1 MSNMRYTFFL
11 PKQTQDRLLL
21 RLNNLQAAYSDYAF
35 EYKEYNNRSK
45 NRDKYDD
52 KGMKIAGMTGELLE
66 IDRDLYNNILTQLHL
81 RQKQAFEA
89 LYEVRR
95 TERRIPVRGIV
106 VGKGVPSPFDS
117 GLCLHPQ
124 FGFPYIPATSWQGVM
139 RNLFIV
145 HYFERDEEKALK
157 DEGFLTIFGSTDQR
171 GKIDILD
178 ALPESFGFE
187 NLHIEINNNHNSK
200 YYLEDKEPPKNFKAE
215 LSIHNYHI
223 IKNLAYV
230 FRLGCYTEAD
240 NAEIKSGKCKGKKPI
255 DVVIAHLNWLFQY
268 AGIGAR
274 TKIGLGVFSE
284 DSFNSRTAEF

>member
-1 MSNMRYTFFL
+1 MRYTFFL
-11 PKQTQDRLLL
+11 PKQTQDRLLP

-35 EYKEYNNRSK
+35 AYEEYNSRNK
-45 NRDKYDD
+45 EWEKKDV
-52 KGMKIAGMTGELLE
+52 KIGGMT
-66 IDRDLYNNILTQLHL
+66 RDLLNINAGFYKKLLTQLHL

-89 LYEVRR
+89 LYEVRH

-106 VGKGVPSPFDS
+106 VGKGIPSPFDS

-124 FGFPYIPATSWQGVM
+124 FGFPYIPATSWQGVL
-139 RNLFIV
+139 RNLIIV
-145 HYFERDEEKALK
+145 HYFDKDEAKALK

-187 NLHIEINNNHNSK
+187 NLHIEINNNHNAD
-200 YYLEDKEPPKNFKAE
+200 YYLKDEPPVNFKASP
-215 LSIHNYHI
+215 SIHNYHI

-240 NAEIKSGKCKGKKPI
+240 NAKIKSGKWAGEEPI
-255 DVVIAHLNWLFQY
+255 NVVKAHLNWLFQY

-274 TKIGLGVFSE
+274 TKIGLGVFNENTLES
-284 DSFNSRTAEF
+284 